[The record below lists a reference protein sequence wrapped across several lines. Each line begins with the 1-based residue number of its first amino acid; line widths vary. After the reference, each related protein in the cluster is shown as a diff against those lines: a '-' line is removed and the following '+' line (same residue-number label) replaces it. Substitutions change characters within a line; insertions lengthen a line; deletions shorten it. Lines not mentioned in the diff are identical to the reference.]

1 MADPKE
7 YDITIIGGGPGG
19 YVAAIRASQLGAKVA
34 LIEKDK
40 LGGTCLNRGCIPT
53 KAMVRSGEAII
64 EARHAADFGVDL
76 KGFDINFARIMA
88 RKNEVVSTQ
97 VAGIERLMKGSKV
110 DVYNGSGKLASP
122 RSVRVNGEEIT
133 SKKVVIATG
142 SVPARIPVPGLDL
155 PGVVTSDEILELKDV
170 PASLVVIGGG
180 VIGMEFGSIFNGLG
194 SRVTIVEML
203 PQILPPVD
211 EEIVRRYVQVL
222 RGQGI
227 EVNTSAAV
235 KAVEKRDASLEVVF
249 QTAKGESRI
258 AAEMVL
264 VAVGRSPYS
273 EGLGL
278 AELGVTMNRRA
289 VAVNERLETNI
300 DGVYAIGDAIGGIML
315 AHVASYEGE
324 VAVENA
330 LGHNRQV
337 DYRVVPNCIFT
348 TPEISGVGMTE
359 KEVKEKG
366 IAYKASRFPFS
377 ALGRAHAMGET
388 TGIVKLL
395 CEADSGK
402 VLGVHIIGPHATDL
416 IAEGAAVMQLGGT
429 AKDIAHT
436 IHAHPTLPEAMH
448 EAALGQLDGSLHVLK
463 I

>member
-19 YVAAIRASQLGAKVA
+19 YVAALRAAQLGAKVA
-34 LIEKDK
+34 LVEKDK

-53 KAMVRSGEAII
+53 KAMVRSVEALH
-64 EARHAADFGVDL
+64 EAKHAADFGVDL
-76 KGFDINFARIMA
+76 KGFDLNFGRLMA
-88 RKNEVVSTQ
+88 RKNEVVATQ
-97 VAGIERLMKGSKV
+97 VAGIERLMKGNKI
-110 DVYNGSGKLASP
+110 DVYNGAGKLESP
-122 RSVRVNGEEIT
+122 RSVAVNGEKIT
-133 SKKVVIATG
+133 TKKVVLATG
-142 SVPARIPVPGLDL
+142 SVPARVPVPGLDL
-155 PGVVTSDEILELKDV
+155 PGVVTSDEILDITKV

-194 SRVTIVEML
+194 SKVTIVEML

-211 EEIVRRYVQVL
+211 EEIVRRYGQLL
-222 RGQGI
+222 RAQGI
-227 EVNTSAAV
+227 EVNISATV
-235 KAVEKRDASLEVVF
+235 KAVEKKGESLEV
-249 QTAKGESRI
+249 TYEMAKGQSRI
-258 AAEMVL
+258 EAEMVL
-264 VAVGRSPYS
+264 VAVGRSPYT

-278 AELGVTMNRRA
+278 ADVGVTMNRRA
-289 VAVNERLETNI
+289 IAVNERLETNL

-324 VAVENA
+324 IAVENA
-330 LGHNRQV
+330 LGASRTV

-348 TPEISGVGMTE
+348 APEMAGVGMTE

-366 IAYKASRFPFS
+366 ITYKASRFPFS
-377 ALGRAHAMGET
+377 ALGRAHAMGDT

-395 CEADSGK
+395 CEAESGK

-416 IAEGAAVMQLGGT
+416 IAEGAAVMQMGGT

-448 EAALGQLDGSLHVLK
+448 EAALGQLDGALHVLK